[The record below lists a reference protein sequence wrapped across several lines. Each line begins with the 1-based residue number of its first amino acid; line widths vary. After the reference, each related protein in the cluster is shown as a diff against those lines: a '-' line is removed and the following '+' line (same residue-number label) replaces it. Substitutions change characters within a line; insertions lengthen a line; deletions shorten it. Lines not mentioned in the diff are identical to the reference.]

1 MPISAAVTEK
11 IAFEKKPLAPPS
23 GKTESG
29 WGPMSRMVVGV
40 VKAYNVLKFRRSQA
54 PRSAARRLRR
64 NLEMALYE
72 KCMFRIGPKSVP
84 IYARPLAKVK
94 KTESTKKLL
103 YKSEI
108 VFVYFGLFNL

>member
-40 VKAYNVLKFRRSQA
+40 VKAYDVLKFRRSQA

-72 KCMFRIGPKSVP
+72 KCTFRNDVYYVRAIGKSKEDGV
-84 IYARPLAKVK
+84 
-94 KTESTKKLL
+94 
-103 YKSEI
+103 
-108 VFVYFGLFNL
+108 G